1 MPMPFIIITRLFS
14 KRSAVAALLPL
25 YLVQFC
31 HDTCK
36 TSHDLFKWPSPQR
49 YPARTTLFFWP
60 HANAD
65 QHIVE
70 SLSIRYYYTSQHPF
84 CQLVFCI
91 KNCFRQP
98 CSSSKYSKTVYAI
111 PCDSTYGTPFPI
123 VLNILVKVMS
133 EGRENDAGNVC
144 IANASATYNLLA
156 WYGCRYTSLFPYAT
170 VGEYRQLWSRL

>member
-1 MPMPFIIITRLFS
+1 MIFSNGLVLNATLLEQHCSSDPMPTQTSILLSPYPSVIII
-14 KRSAVAALLPL
+14 PL
-25 YLVQFC
+25 N
-31 HDTCK
+31 
-36 TSHDLFKWPSPQR
+36 
-49 YPARTTLFFWP
+49 TLFVNLF
-60 HANAD
+60 
-65 QHIVE
+65 
-70 SLSIRYYYTSQHPF
+70 
-84 CQLVFCI
+84 FCI

-170 VGEYRQLWSRL
+170 VDEYRQRWSRL